1 MFTRSTLVR
10 SIPFPLFPLT
20 RHPSL
25 SPFFP
30 PHRAR
35 STFGA
40 STSSLA
46 AAVVACLP
54 LPPSPPLRS
63 GAAPVGLRRRLFPL
77 PRSRCQPC
85 DVVSRRIDARVE
97 MPGVTVSSRVTVSS
111 QVGNDNVSPL
121 SFTFLSQF
129 YFRKDMTTHSLLYFM
144 TPTFRC
150 PSRRQRHRDPHLGRQ
165 DRGTR
170 RLHRAFQHREC
181 FSAGIRDPGT
191 CWRQGVVGGR
201 GR

>member
-1 MFTRSTLVR
+1 MFTRNTLVH

-25 SPFFP
+25 PPFFS

-46 AAVVACLP
+46 AAVAACHP

-63 GAAPVGLRRRLFPL
+63 AAAPVGLRRRLFPL

-85 DVVSRRIDARVE
+85 DVVRRRIDARVE
-97 MPGVTVSSRVTVSS
+97 MPGESVSS
-111 QVGNDNVSPL
+111 QVANDNVSPL

-129 YFRKDMTTHSLLYFM
+129 RFRKDMTTHSLLYFM

-150 PSRRQRHRDPHLGRQ
+150 PSRRQRRRDPHLGRQ

-181 FSAGIRDPGT
+181 FSAGICDPGT
-191 CWRQGVVGGR
+191 CWR
-201 GR
+201 